1 MYRTITM
8 TVRPRA
14 RTAVRPGALA
24 AGAALLAAAA
34 GLAGAGAT
42 PAGATPAGPAAGG
55 TSTAT
60 VLRAGLDVSLL
71 GRTADVPVDVSLD
84 DVRAPADAKETA
96 VTVTVGHG
104 VEAGRPVGLL
114 RARVATADAT
124 AGHQQAEGFAQ
135 LADAQVHVP
144 GLPLLALVKVDA
156 LTSRATCRVGAHP
169 TASSTLA
176 GVTVLGR
183 RIAAHA
189 VGTTNVQVPG
199 VGTVRLDLTGT
210 TTTSATAAATALR
223 LHVRVNPLSLGV
235 ADVSGDVVL
244 AEATCHTPRQSG
256 STSGGTTA
264 GQTGGSTAG
273 STAGSSGST
282 SSGGTSSAGA
292 NGGQTSGSSAGNSA
306 GNSAGG
312 PTGGSASS
320 GTSGSAGA
328 TAGGGTGGRTQ
339 TGTDPGGNL
348 AETGSSSA
356 MPYVA
361 LGATGLVAAGAVAL
375 VLTNRR
381 RRANSGT
388 RGGA

>member
-1 MYRTITM
+1 M

-14 RTAVRPGALA
+14 RTAVRPPAVA

-34 GLAGAGAT
+34 GLAGVGAA
-42 PAGATPAGPAAGG
+42 PASATPAGPAAGG

-96 VTVTVGHG
+96 LTVTVGHG

-124 AGHQQAEGFAQ
+124 AGHQQAEGFAR
-135 LADAQVHVP
+135 LADAQVHLP
-144 GLPLLALVKVDA
+144 GLPLLALVQVDA

-189 VGTTNVQVPG
+189 IGTTNVVVPG
-199 VGTVRLDLTGT
+199 VGTVRLDLTPT

-223 LHVRVNPLSLGV
+223 LHVHINPLSLGV
-235 ADVSGDVVL
+235 ADVTGDVVL
-244 AEATCHTPRQSG
+244 AEATCHTPQQSG
-256 STSGGTTA
+256 STSGGTTT

-273 STAGSSGST
+273 SSGGST
-282 SSGGTSSAGA
+282 GSGGTSSAGA

-312 PTGGSASS
+312 STSGATGGSSSS
-320 GTSGSAGA
+320 GTSGPAGA
-328 TAGGGTGGRTQ
+328 TASGGTGGRTR

-381 RRANSGT
+381 RRANSGAG
-388 RGGA
+388 GGA